1 MFILGKAG
9 AALGYSADHAGANA
23 QARLITCEEVT
34 AAAEYLMSPLARNV
48 TGQTIT
54 IDGGWTAQ

>member
-1 MFILGKAG
+1 MLRPMPKQAFIAF
-9 AALGYSADHAGANA
+9 
-23 QARLITCEEVT
+23 EEVA
-34 AAAEYLMSPLARNV
+34 AAAEYLMSSLARNV

>member
-1 MFILGKAG
+1 MPKQAFI
-9 AALGYSADHAGANA
+9 
-23 QARLITCEEVT
+23 TFEEVA